1 MISRFFVK
9 RLSVKKGATVV
20 TKVGRKRL
28 VGVVLLFF
36 FLVFFFGFGV
46 GITQGR
52 YKDVS
57 LALQIIPYIKFN
69 YYKPVSLLHLLDIYV
84 QKGNIQDLLASL
96 DDPYTRYLSTEQYAE
111 LISET
116 EGSYGGVGLY
126 LEYKEDQLII
136 MRPMKGT
143 PAEDAGL
150 LQGDEIIAINGEPTK
165 EMAQEVA
172 VAKVRGPSDTKV
184 KLTIKRRNNLFDV
197 ELVRTIIKI
206 PTVEWQVKSDP
217 VAGKIGWLELSQFNE
232 NTAADLEKALAY
244 FSEEKVTGLV
254 LDLRYNPGGLLNSAV
269 QVASKFVR
277 NGPIVYVQPRTGR
290 EMVYPAIPY
299 EGPEFPLVVLV
310 NEWSASASEIVA
322 GAIKDRNAG
331 TLVGATTFGKGVVQD
346 VIPLWGGGA
355 LTLTVANYLTAGGN
369 SIHEKGITPDVLV
382 GTAEEKEDLI
392 QKYTDDT
399 GGDRQLK
406 GEAYQKLQKIDEKQ
420 KEKALEV
427 LREKILHASWQEKE
441 VA

>member
-9 RLSVKKGATVV
+9 RLSVKKGAKVV
-20 TKVGRKRL
+20 TETGRKRL
-28 VGVVLLFF
+28 VGVVLLLF
-36 FLVFFFGFGV
+36 FLVFFFGFGI

-52 YKDVS
+52 YQDLG
-57 LALQIIPYIKFN
+57 LALQIIPYVKFN
-69 YYKPVSLLHLLDIYV
+69 YYKPVSLLHLLAVYM

-96 DDPYTRYLSTEQYAE
+96 DDPYTRYLSPEQYVE
-111 LISET
+111 LMSET

-143 PAEDAGL
+143 PAEEAGL
-150 LQGDEIIAINGEPTK
+150 RQGDEIIAINAEPTK

-172 VAKVRGPSDTKV
+172 VAKVRGPSGTKV

-197 ELVRTIIKI
+197 ELVRTVIKI

-217 VAGKIGWLELSQFNE
+217 VAGKIGWIELFQFNE

-244 FSEEKVTGLV
+244 FNEEKVAGLV
-254 LDLRYNPGGLLNSAV
+254 LDLRYNPGGLLNAAV

-277 NGPIVYVQPRTGR
+277 DGPIVHVNPRAGR
-290 EMVYPAIPY
+290 EMVYPALPY

-322 GAIKDRNAG
+322 GAIKDRDVG

-369 SIHEKGITPDVLV
+369 FIHEKGITPDVLV
-382 GTAEEKEDLI
+382 GTAEEKEALLR
-392 QKYTDDT
+392 KYTDDID
-399 GGDRQLK
+399 GDRQSK
-406 GEAYQKLQKIDEKQ
+406 EEAYREIQKIDEKQ
-420 KEKALEV
+420 NEKALEV
-427 LREKILHASWQEKE
+427 LRERILRVSWQEKE
-441 VA
+441 AA

>member
-9 RLSVKKGATVV
+9 RLSVKKGAKVV
-20 TKVGRKRL
+20 TETGRKRL
-28 VGVVLLFF
+28 VGVVLLLF
-36 FLVFFFGFGV
+36 FLVFFFGFGI

-52 YKDVS
+52 YQDLG
-57 LALQIIPYIKFN
+57 LALQIIPYVKFN
-69 YYKPVSLLHLLDIYV
+69 YYKPVSLLHLLAVYM

-96 DDPYTRYLSTEQYAE
+96 DDPYTRYLSPEQYAE
-111 LISET
+111 LMSET

-143 PAEDAGL
+143 PAEEAGL
-150 LQGDEIIAINGEPTK
+150 RQGDEIIAINAEPTK

-172 VAKVRGPSDTKV
+172 VAKVRGPSGTKV

-197 ELVRTIIKI
+197 ELVRTVIKI

-217 VAGKIGWLELSQFNE
+217 VAGKIGWIELFQFNE

-244 FSEEKVTGLV
+244 FNEEKVAGLV
-254 LDLRYNPGGLLNSAV
+254 LDLRYNPGGLLNAAV

-277 NGPIVYVQPRTGR
+277 DGPIVHVNPRAGR
-290 EMVYPAIPY
+290 EMVYPALPY

-322 GAIKDRNAG
+322 GAIKDRDVG

-369 SIHEKGITPDVLV
+369 FIHEKGITPDVLV
-382 GTAEEKEDLI
+382 GTAEEKEALLR
-392 QKYTDDT
+392 KYTDDID
-399 GGDRQLK
+399 GDRQSK
-406 GEAYQKLQKIDEKQ
+406 EEAYREIQKIDEKQ
-420 KEKALEV
+420 NEKALEV
-427 LREKILHASWQEKE
+427 LRERILRVSWQEKE
-441 VA
+441 AA